1 MAGRSAR
8 VRKST
13 GPPSFGGIH
22 SPHPGHGV
30 PRLLLLLL
38 LKLALL
44 SLVYYKRKTAVCRR
58 PGLLWQSSAGVPS
71 DVMVYLRVLA
81 RTGRRA
87 VCARA
92 LAFLPPLVL
101 LPCRYF
107 ASSGCAPKD
116 VGTRKSPLYS
126 ARRFATA
133 GLQLAAV
140 IMTRIRIIRRC
151 TRGRFAPTPALWKAS
166 SSYRS
171 IRAGKPLHHIAP
183 YGPWHFASVRNAA
196 SFFVYFVGV
205 HFSCGG

>member
-1 MAGRSAR
+1 
-8 VRKST
+8 
-13 GPPSFGGIH
+13 
-22 SPHPGHGV
+22 
-30 PRLLLLLL
+30 
-38 LKLALL
+38 LL

-58 PGLLWQSSAGVPS
+58 PGLLWQSSPGVPS

-140 IMTRIRIIRRC
+140 IMTSIRIIRRC
-151 TRGRFAPTPALWKAS
+151 TRGRFALHWLCGEPLLH
-166 SSYRS
+166 YRPV
-171 IRAGKPLHHIAP
+171 RAIAVCKCSKCC
-183 YGPWHFASVRNAA
+183 HF
-196 SFFVYFVGV
+196 
-205 HFSCGG
+205 FS